1 MNKNLVRIG
10 LVALPQNILQSR
22 VLTAANI
29 ELLASVTE
37 LPFIDP
43 AFYDDR
49 LKNIFQ
55 YYSINP
61 EDMEKELHLYAKE
74 LLANEKLHE
83 AWQVLLSIA

>member
-1 MNKNLVRIG
+1 MLPTNTAIGKN
-10 LVALPQNILQSR
+10 ALPVNILQSKI
-22 VLTAANI
+22 LTPANI

-43 AFYDDR
+43 AYYDER

-61 EDMEKELHLYAKE
+61 EEMEKELQLYEKE
-74 LLANEKLHE
+74 LLDNGNVHA
-83 AWQVLLSIA
+83 AWQVLLTMV